1 MPLPAPRLPGAPPT
15 PLGRRRPR
23 GVKVT
28 TAALFDPPTSLDE
41 SHEILRHP
49 EAFRFLRERLPQSS
63 FFSDA
68 TKRA

>member
-1 MPLPAPRLPGAPPT
+1 
-15 PLGRRRPR
+15 
-23 GVKVT
+23 VKVT

-49 EAFRFLRERLPQSS
+49 EAFRFLRERLPQST